1 MSTPART
8 VTESLHAEIEQTPEQ
23 HRPLLLRLVHS
34 FRESI
39 ATDAGQDV
47 LKHQEWF
54 AAEVSKGKAALA
66 AGQVSLLDDVMV
78 RLKARAQAIQSTALR

>member
-23 HRPLLLRLVHS
+23 HRPMLLRLVHS

-39 ATDAGQDV
+39 ASDAGQDA
-47 LKHQEWF
+47 LRHEEWF
-54 AAEVSKGKAALA
+54 AAEVNKGRAALA

-78 RLKARAQAIQSTALR
+78 RLKARASAIQDAASR

>member
-8 VTESLHAEIEQTPEQ
+8 VTESLHAEVEQTPEL

-54 AAEVSKGKAALA
+54 AAEVNKGKTQLA

-78 RLKARAQAIQSTALR
+78 RLRERARAIQNTASR